1 MLWRVELGALLPF
14 ARIEK
19 CPSATEN
26 LHNFLL
32 STAPLESGREPA
44 RKEKGKGEGEG
55 KKRRVADPVSCL
67 TLLWGVW
74 VRLAQANLCGIFQ
87 LVSTFLDF
95 IRAQRES
102 AR

>member
-1 MLWRVELGALLPF
+1 MEGRTGRTFAF

-44 RKEKGKGEGEG
+44 KKERGEADGRGRGKEKEG
-55 KKRRVADPVSCL
+55 S
-67 TLLWGVW
+67 
-74 VRLAQANLCGIFQ
+74 
-87 LVSTFLDF
+87 
-95 IRAQRES
+95 
-102 AR
+102 

>member
-1 MLWRVELGALLPF
+1 MEGAVEGRTGRTFAF

-44 RKEKGKGEGEG
+44 RRGRGEREG

-67 TLLWGVW
+67 TLLWEGW